1 MAKRDDTGD
10 DISSLFEG
18 IGKLVEGIWGIKG
31 LCLFSSIPAGLI
43 AALLIYNGIDGHT
56 HSQRLGWLIVG
67 IFWGIGTLALIYC
80 GLAAS
85 SD

>member
-1 MAKRDDTGD
+1 MAKLDDSGD
-10 DISSLFEG
+10 DISSLFDG
-18 IGKLVEGIWGIKG
+18 ISEVVDGIWGLKG
-31 LCLFSSIPAGLI
+31 VCLLSSIPAGLI
-43 AALLIYNGIDGHT
+43 AALLIYNGIDGPT

-67 IFWGIGTLALIYC
+67 IFWGIGTLALICC

>member
-1 MAKRDDTGD
+1 MARHDDD
-10 DISSLFEG
+10 DDVSSLFDG
-18 IGKLVEGIWGIKG
+18 IGKIVEGIWGIKG

-43 AALLIYNGIDGHT
+43 TALLIYNGFDGPN
-56 HSQRLGWLIVG
+56 HSQRLAWLISG
-67 IFWGIGTLALIYC
+67 IFWGIGTLVLIFC